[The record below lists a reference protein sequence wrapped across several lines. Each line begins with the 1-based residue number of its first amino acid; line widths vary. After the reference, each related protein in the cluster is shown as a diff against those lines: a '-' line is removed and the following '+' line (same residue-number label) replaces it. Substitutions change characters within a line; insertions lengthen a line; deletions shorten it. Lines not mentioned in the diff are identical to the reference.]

1 MRLTNLPVEFKQAQP
16 VLQRIEKA
24 GHQAYFVG
32 GSVRDTIIGVPIH
45 DVDITSSAYP
55 QEIKQL
61 FSRTVDTGIKHGTV
75 MVLYHGHGYEITTF
89 RTESGYQDYR
99 RPKHVK
105 FVRSLTKDLK
115 RRDFTINALAM
126 RENGT
131 VTDLFDGLGDIKR
144 HVIKAVGNPDRRFH
158 EDALRM
164 MRAVRF
170 ASKLNFKIEPRT
182 LRAIRKYSF
191 LLTKIA
197 VERVHSEFVK
207 MMMGQRPRVGLNYM
221 LRTNLYRYVPGF
233 RDHLPDLKKISAV
246 PHLCL
251 NNEGQVWALISF
263 AFGLNRSQIKHLL
276 RTWKSADRVIDDTV
290 VICRT
295 LWALQ
300 HNELSPVIMYQA
312 GLKRLLD
319 ANHLATLLNFGVNP
333 NQLKHQFNQIPIR
346 RKNELAINGGI
357 LIKQR
362 ILAPGPKLGQVINLL
377 ELMVI
382 NQRVPNR
389 ESVLLAEAKKLSK

>member
-1 MRLTNLPVEFKQAQP
+1 MRLTNLPVEFKKARP

-24 GHQAYFVG
+24 GYQAYFVG

-61 FSRTVDTGIKHGTV
+61 FPRTVDTGIKHGTV

-99 RPKHVK
+99 RPDHVT
-105 FVRSLTKDLK
+105 FVRSLPKDLK

-126 RENGT
+126 RENGE

-144 HVIKAVGNPDRRFH
+144 KVIKAVGNPDRRFH

-170 ASKLNFKIEPRT
+170 ASKLDFKIEPKT
-182 LRAIRKYSF
+182 LEAIKKYSF

-197 VERVHSEFVK
+197 IERVHSEFVK
-207 MMMGQRPRVGLNYM
+207 MMMGLKPRMGLDYM
-221 LRTNLYRYVPGF
+221 IETNLYRYVPEF
-233 RDHLPDLKKISAV
+233 KDQLDALKRISKI
-246 PHLCL
+246 PHLKL
-251 NNEGQVWALISF
+251 TNECQVWSLISYE
-263 AFGLNRSQIKHLL
+263 FGLNRHQINHLL
-276 RTWKSADRVIDDTV
+276 RQWKSADKVIDDT
-290 VICRT
+290 ITTTRT
-295 LWALQ
+295 LRAIHDHKLT
-300 HNELSPVIMYQA
+300 PIVIFKA
-312 GLKRLLD
+312 GLTRLMD
-319 ANHLATLLNFGVNP
+319 ANHLAILLGFGDQDADLKKQFKQIP
-333 NQLKHQFNQIPIR
+333 IARKNQLK
-346 RKNELAINGGI
+346 INGGI
-357 LIKQR
+357 LIKGH
-362 ILAPGPKLGQVINLL
+362 ILAPGPKLGQVINQL

-382 NQRVPNR
+382 NRQIPNQ
-389 ESVLLAEAKKLSK
+389 EPALLTAAKKLSK